1 MAKFTKYLFWI
12 SISLS
17 LTSFVVIKRGGREI
31 YPFYSWKLFSVPSGN
46 KMESAEFRL
55 YGVKNKVVKRINNS
69 DSDLYDGNTKFT
81 FINSY
86 GEAIVKNQNVAEN
99 KIKLLEFAKT
109 IEPNFDY
116 YYLIEEKFNPQN
128 LGTKNL
134 NISSKIITTLR

>member
-1 MAKFTKYLFWI
+1 
-12 SISLS
+12 
-17 LTSFVVIKRGGREI
+17 
-31 YPFYSWKLFSVPSGN
+31 
-46 KMESAEFRL
+46 MESAEFRL
-55 YGVKNKVVKRINNS
+55 YGVKNEVVKRINNS
-69 DSDLYDGNTKFT
+69 DSDLFDGNTKFT